1 MEENSKPK
9 IYQFPESPD
18 DAWKSVYKTP
28 EQRAFYESLSPTAQL
43 LARKAAKASR
53 LAVID
58 AWEHGLSVTVLEGE
72 DIVQIAPDGTRT
84 FVKKLEPLGLDK

>member
-1 MEENSKPK
+1 MQTK

-18 DAWKSVYKTP
+18 DAWMAVYKTA
-28 EQRAFYESLSPTAQL
+28 EDRAFYESLSPEARL

-58 AWEHGLSVTVLEGE
+58 AWEHGLSVTVLEGD
-72 DIVQIAPDGTRT
+72 DIVQVAPDGTRT
-84 FVKKLEPLGLDK
+84 FVKKLEPLGADI